1 MRDCMVRMWLRLR
14 RAVSNHVRN
23 ESLRLVDMRL
33 SSSGIPEKVLLLLLY
48 MQASYASQK
57 TEDESMLYWVSTCE
71 VVEVV

>member
-23 ESLRLVDMRL
+23 ESLRLVDMPL
-33 SSSGIPEKVLLLLLY
+33 SSSGIPEKVLLLLY